1 MATQSQ
7 FQTSEE
13 NSQKQRTKQS
23 DYQDLESQREQVN
36 LTTTL
41 QRARSAPGAL
51 TSRDVLQLQSMIG
64 NRALGSLLEG
74 TRQHQALQPQ
84 LRGEQEVIASGGV
97 QSDIQKEAPKSGDS
111 NFNHD
116 SISPQSITQRRVIQR
131 AVGFEFQLP
140 SANLWKYS
148 PTRKDTEPASEDFLP
163 YGKKVFEQSGQ
174 FHVESDDGEVEFVTK
189 EFGEDKAGLGKMV
202 QAVSNA
208 ANFANNFKGFPSYP
222 TTVARVKARYG
233 NGQLVEQP
241 EEVKSHRIGWKGDP
255 ASALEDDNLQA
266 KPQTTVGLTLENIIE
281 FARAIMQ
288 NEQQWEA
295 EAKTGNV
302 VSKEMKT
309 ATDWA
314 QEFSGDF
321 QVVSL
326 YSAQSAPQASK
337 KVKNL
342 VTLVLE
348 FISDSR
354 QGSKV
359 AERYYNE
366 ALDHHNQDKSKMKY
380 HPGDDA
386 PLLYPKAN
394 HTLMVRNNF
403 RQMFELLD
411 QTEKVDCK
419 TLLEQ
424 MYKDYLALSP
434 DDRLYP
440 YGYYSDQIKPQ
451 DYYTVE
457 AEKDKLEGP
466 KASEW
471 LDLITSDTPSKS
483 DLPLPGTPQ
492 DRGMG
497 ALKKMDPVLNNKNAQ
512 ALIFELRSFEGPI
525 IPDKWVDLA
534 KAVHTIVAQV
544 QSK

>member
-1 MATQSQ
+1 MATKSQSQ
-7 FQTSEE
+7 MNKE
-13 NSQKQRTKQS
+13 NSQKQRTRQA
-23 DYQDLESQREQVN
+23 DYQDLDIQREQVN
-36 LTTTL
+36 LTATL

-51 TSRDVLQLQSMIG
+51 TSRDLLQLQSMVG
-64 NRALGSLLEG
+64 NRALGRLLKG
-74 TRQHQALQPQ
+74 TRQPQALQPQ
-84 LRGEQEVIASGGV
+84 LRGEQEESSKA
-97 QSDIQKEAPKSGDS
+97 GDS
-111 NFNHD
+111 NFKRD
-116 SISPQSITQRRVIQR
+116 SISPQPITQRRVIQR

-140 SANLWKYS
+140 STNLWKYT
-148 PTRKDTEPASEDFLP
+148 PTHKDTEPASEDFLP

-233 NGQLVEQP
+233 GGQLVDQP

-255 ASALEDDNLQA
+255 ASALDDDNLQA
-266 KPQTTVGLTLENIIE
+266 KPQTTFGLTLENIIE
-281 FARAIMQ
+281 FAHIIGQ
-288 NEQQWEA
+288 NKQKWEA
-295 EAKTGNV
+295 EAGTGSV
-302 VSKEMKT
+302 VSNEMKT
-309 ATDWA
+309 AVDWA
-314 QEFSGDF
+314 EEFSGDF
-321 QVVSL
+321 QAVST
-326 YSAQSAPQASK
+326 YSAVNAPQASK

-348 FISDSR
+348 FISDSC
-354 QGSKV
+354 QESKV
-359 AERYYNE
+359 APRYYNE
-366 ALDHHNQDKSKMKY
+366 ALEHHNQDKNKMKY

-403 RQMFELLD
+403 RQMFELLN
-411 QTEKVDCK
+411 QIEQVDCK
-419 TLLEQ
+419 KLLEQ
-424 MYKDYLALSP
+424 MYKSYLGLQP
-434 DDRLYP
+434 DDLLYP
-440 YGYYSDQIKPQ
+440 YGYYSDQVKPQ
-451 DYYTVE
+451 NYYTVA
-457 AEKDKLEGP
+457 AEKDKVEGP
-466 KASEW
+466 KVSEW
-471 LDLITSDTPSKS
+471 LDLITSATPSKP

-525 IPDKWVDLA
+525 TPDKWVDLV
-534 KAVHTIVAQV
+534 KAVHTIVALV